1 MTACAKLTASASAP
15 RRPSRTSRRQV
26 NNWPADNP
34 YLRAV
39 ADTRRGALALSAT
52 IRRFSSGVQ
61 RRRAPVSIT
70 SSRDTFDIVV
80 CSVIRLCLRGFI
92 PQRKAAVAGGL
103 RRKGWQVI
111 AVARR
116 SVRAARGALRD
127 SSSSTAAGRSSW
139 NSTVSYSRNMSHS
152 RIQPL
157 RLHKRGGGMSCGSPF
172 DGRPQRS
179 FGH

>member
-26 NNWPADNP
+26 NNWPTDNP

-39 ADTRRGALALSAT
+39 ADTSRGALALSAT

-61 RRRAPVSIT
+61 RRRAPVWIT

-103 RRKGWQVI
+103 PAVSEHALIKRINRKLVHDGQKI
-111 AVARR
+111 KTA
-116 SVRAARGALRD
+116 SSLRAERDLGRYFVVDVHRNLVVDRDIRLKAL
-127 SSSSTAAGRSSW
+127 GCE
-139 NSTVSYSRNMSHS
+139 
-152 RIQPL
+152 L
-157 RLHKRGGGMSCGSPF
+157 RVLGECRLS
-172 DGRPQRS
+172 
-179 FGH
+179 

>member
-34 YLRAV
+34 YFRAV
-39 ADTRRGALALSAT
+39 ADASRGALALSAT

-61 RRRAPVSIT
+61 RRRAPVWIT

-92 PQRKAAVAGGL
+92 PQRKAALAGGL
-103 RRKGWQVI
+103 HFPAKTVQLLG
-111 AVARR
+111 
-116 SVRAARGALRD
+116 
-127 SSSSTAAGRSSW
+127 GRSADEL
-139 NSTVSYSRNMSHS
+139 TTQAATQSRLGSG
-152 RIQPL
+152 ICATAGPGL
-157 RLHKRGGGMSCGSPF
+157 RQVL
-172 DGRPQRS
+172 QRLVLR
-179 FGH
+179 HTC

>member
-61 RRRAPVSIT
+61 RRRAPVWIT

-103 RRKGWQVI
+103 RRERRCVEEKLARDDTPDPCMAPLPPGGLQNS
-111 AVARR
+111 AGVA
-116 SVRAARGALRD
+116 AF
-127 SSSSTAAGRSSW
+127 W
-139 NSTVSYSRNMSHS
+139 
-152 RIQPL
+152 P
-157 RLHKRGGGMSCGSPF
+157 
-172 DGRPQRS
+172 GRPFALTTAPCVR
-179 FGH
+179 FVTPNLRMICRT

>member
-61 RRRAPVSIT
+61 RRRAPVWIT

-103 RRKGWQVI
+103 RRSFLTAFSLDGCAPPHDTNWRPHIDGGERGLSIDGGRASASKHGLE
-111 AVARR
+111 
-116 SVRAARGALRD
+116 AARGRAFAEDL
-127 SSSSTAAGRSSW
+127 
-139 NSTVSYSRNMSHS
+139 VMPSRH
-152 RIQPL
+152 P
-157 RLHKRGGGMSCGSPF
+157 P
-172 DGRPQRS
+172 
-179 FGH
+179 

>member
-39 ADTRRGALALSAT
+39 ADTSRGALALSAT

-61 RRRAPVSIT
+61 RRRAPVWIP

-103 RRKGWQVI
+103 RYSGLLIRHNKLWIVIENTDDPTARKEYFNQITELEKLLDRLSVSRC
-111 AVARR
+111 RR
-116 SVRAARGALRD
+116 WPGHPD
-127 SSSSTAAGRSSW
+127 RS
-139 NSTVSYSRNMSHS
+139 
-152 RIQPL
+152 
-157 RLHKRGGGMSCGSPF
+157 
-172 DGRPQRS
+172 
-179 FGH
+179 